1 MATLTQRS
9 IDGDTAKWVSDYSGA
24 KASSTSVGF
33 VPLSGTAQDNDGFEY
48 VESDRFFDD
57 DGCYDF
63 TLEVTNVNLGDE
75 HSTTFTV
82 PIRGRSTGT
91 QMHQKVATNTPFVER

>member
-1 MATLTQRS
+1 MIHERWLRP
-9 IDGDTAKWVSDYSGA
+9 
-24 KASSTSVGF
+24 F
-33 VPLSGTAQDNDGFEY
+33 SGTAQDNDGFEY

-82 PIRGRSTGT
+82 T
-91 QMHQKVATNTPFVER
+91 